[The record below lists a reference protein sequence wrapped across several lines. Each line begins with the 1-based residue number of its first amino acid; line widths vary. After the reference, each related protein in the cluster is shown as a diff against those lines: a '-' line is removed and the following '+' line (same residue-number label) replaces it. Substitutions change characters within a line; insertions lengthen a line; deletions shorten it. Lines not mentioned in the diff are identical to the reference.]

1 MTKLLTFLFQKSLDT
16 GEIPNTWKTANVL
29 PAFKKGDRKLPSN
42 YRPISLTPVI
52 CKLLESVIRDKVF
65 DYLLRNNLLTNQHHG
80 LVLRRSSVTQLLIAL
95 NYWTESLEQGVP
107 VDVIYLDFSKAFDS
121 VLHERLL
128 LKLRA
133 YGIHGNI
140 LEWIKSFLSGRKQN
154 VVVNGV
160 KAVISNV
167 LSGIPQGSVMGP
179 LLFLIYINDVV
190 SVVKSP
196 ALLFADDTKIFCP
209 IVDRLS
215 ALQLV

>member
-1 MTKLLTFLFQKSLDT
+1 
-16 GEIPNTWKTANVL
+16 
-29 PAFKKGDRKLPSN
+29 
-42 YRPISLTPVI
+42 
-52 CKLLESVIRDKVF
+52 
-65 DYLLRNNLLTNQHHG
+65 
-80 LVLRRSSVTQLLIAL
+80 
-95 NYWTESLEQGVP
+95 
-107 VDVIYLDFSKAFDS
+107 VIYLDFSKAFDS

-196 ALLFADDTKIFCP
+196 ALLFADDVKIFCP